1 MTNNTF
7 SKNILTAT
15 ASDMFDLCEAE
26 IDRQKAIQAM
36 GRKANPSAYSN
47 TSKQIQKMIVLE
59 SVLMSVPADLTITV
73 EGCRGDDERGW
84 ALCNAGSIV
93 EAVVKYHMTGHPEEV
108 SKTFGDGKDF
118 KQGCIGAEVKASLTC
133 NSLATPSE
141 AEYTI
146 LVNQV
151 GVFTIRKA
159 NVLDYV
165 NKAGRLPF
173 NKACGKRVCSNAWR
187 VCHSL
192 SMRAKMHNG
201 FVVYWALRLMWMVSV
216 MISYCLGNYCVWCG
230 RSKKPWRK
238 I

>member
-15 ASDMFDLCEAE
+15 ASAMYDLCEAE

-36 GRKANPSAYSN
+36 GRKVNPSAYSN
-47 TSKQIQKMIVLE
+47 TSKQIQKMTVLE

-118 KQGCIGAEVKASLTC
+118 KQGCVGAEVKASLTC

-159 NVLDYV
+159 EVLNYV

-173 NKACGKRVCSNAWR
+173 NKACGKRVEW
-187 VCHSL
+187 L
-192 SMRAKMHNG
+192 SERFG
-201 FVVYWALRLMWMVSV
+201 
-216 MISYCLGNYCVWCG
+216 LGE
-230 RSKKPWRK
+230 
-238 I
+238 

>member
-1 MTNNTF
+1 MTSNTF

-15 ASDMFDLCEAE
+15 ASAMFDLCEAE

-36 GRKANPSAYSN
+36 GRKVNPSAYSN
-47 TSKQIQKMIVLE
+47 TSKQIQKMTVLE

-93 EAVVKYHMTGHPEEV
+93 EAVVKYHMTGHPDEV

-118 KQGCIGAEVKASLTC
+118 RQGCVGAEVKASLTC

-159 NVLDYV
+159 DVLSYV

-173 NKACGKRVCSNAWR
+173 NKACGKRVEW
-187 VCHSL
+187 L
-192 SMRAKMHNG
+192 SERFG
-201 FVVYWALRLMWMVSV
+201 
-216 MISYCLGNYCVWCG
+216 LGE
-230 RSKKPWRK
+230 
-238 I
+238 